1 MANIQNIEKIPSEL
15 QDLVA
20 ACLSSALERG
30 KLGNTPIDFFQIE
43 NSLSGGKTG
52 AAVLVARYGI
62 SGKEKTGSTF
72 IRVLKIAPKDVCQS
86 ENEGYEKTKET
97 LLDIFSQVE
106 YFPSD
111 EFVYTETHHTDK
123 DHRRDEAQRRDA
135 QRRDETQRRDLINQV
150 LTLGV
155 PTTMETSPT
164 MGQPDPE
171 TYGILLYQD
180 VGTVAASDLKGV
192 AKYLTTYLREHSENL
207 ENIDKFAKEISL
219 LLQKEV
225 FLGLKKG
232 LYKSVQKQE
241 GSFAN
246 FYGHKLESE
255 KIQKEYLSLR
265 EADSDLPPWEEI
277 LKIFSKHGTYH
288 QVNFI
293 HGDLNPENVL
303 VWENERGFLSC
314 KLIDFGEVIPKKRE
328 NFTPLFWDFS
338 RLMGEMI
345 LNFVEEFISTE
356 DARRAS

>member
-20 ACLSSALERG
+20 AGLSSALERG

-62 SGKEKTGSTF
+62 SGKGKTGSTF

-164 MGQPDPE
+164 MW
-171 TYGILLYQD
+171 
-180 VGTVAASDLKGV
+180 
-192 AKYLTTYLREHSENL
+192 TT
-207 ENIDKFAKEISL
+207 A
-219 LLQKEV
+219 
-225 FLGLKKG
+225 
-232 LYKSVQKQE
+232 
-241 GSFAN
+241 
-246 FYGHKLESE
+246 
-255 KIQKEYLSLR
+255 
-265 EADSDLPPWEEI
+265 
-277 LKIFSKHGTYH
+277 
-288 QVNFI
+288 
-293 HGDLNPENVL
+293 
-303 VWENERGFLSC
+303 
-314 KLIDFGEVIPKKRE
+314 
-328 NFTPLFWDFS
+328 
-338 RLMGEMI
+338 
-345 LNFVEEFISTE
+345 
-356 DARRAS
+356 